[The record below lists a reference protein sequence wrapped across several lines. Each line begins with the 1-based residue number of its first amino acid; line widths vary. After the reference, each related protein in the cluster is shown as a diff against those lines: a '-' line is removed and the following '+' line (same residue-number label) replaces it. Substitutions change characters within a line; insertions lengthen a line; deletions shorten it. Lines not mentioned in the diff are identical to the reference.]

1 MEEPHKLRNLWIINS
16 IRFSLHLICAV
27 FTLSLPGCSATYKVP
42 DLGGLYDSL
51 VQNESPY
58 RNPVILIPGL
68 LGSKLVD
75 KDTGVVVWGSF
86 GLSTTSPGTV
96 KGARTFALPIR
107 EGASL
112 NSMRDQVVPDGT
124 LDRVRLNFLGY
135 ALEKNTYAD
144 ILGVLGIGGYR
155 DQNLAEA
162 GVIDYGDRHFTCF
175 QFDYDWRRDIV
186 ESARK
191 LDTFIIEK
199 KKYVQLEI
207 EKRFGIK
214 DYDVKFDIVAH
225 SMGGLVARYYL
236 RYGNK
241 DLPSNGQLPE
251 VTWAGSRHVENL
263 VMIGTPNAGSVD
275 SLISLVEGFSPS
287 ILLPYYPPAVLGTM
301 PSMYELL
308 PRSRHHVVLDE
319 DRLPIKDILETELWI
334 EKKWGLANPQQNGI
348 LESILPDIE
357 TPEKRKEAATSYLR
371 KVLSRARQF
380 TAAMDMP
387 ARPPNSLG
395 ILLVA
400 GDSEETNRAVQ
411 INSAGGLSIIETG
424 AGDGTVLRS
433 SALGDERLPDNHSSR
448 LISPIYWS
456 NVLFLFTN
464 HLDLTKHPAFTD
476 NLLYFLLE
484 SQKE

>member
-1 MEEPHKLRNLWIINS
+1 MEELYKQSNHRIKMLTS
-16 IRFSLHLICAV
+16 FSSHLICAV
-27 FTLSLPGCSATYKVP
+27 FFLSLAGCSAAYKVP

-75 KDTGVVVWGSF
+75 KDTGAVIWGSF
-86 GLSTTSPGTV
+86 GSDSEGPGTV
-96 KGARTFALPIR
+96 EGARLFALPMR
-107 EGASL
+107 DVGSL
-112 NSMRDQVVPDGT
+112 SNMRDQVIPAGT

-135 ALEKNTYAD
+135 PLEKNTYAN
-144 ILGVLGIGGYR
+144 ILGVLGVGGYR

-186 ESARK
+186 ESAKK
-191 LDTFIIEK
+191 LDTFINQK

-214 DYDVKFDIVAH
+214 NYDVKFDIVAH

-241 DLPSNGQLPE
+241 DLPPDGRIPE

-263 VMIGTPNAGSVD
+263 VMIGTPNLGSVD
-275 SLISLVEGFSPS
+275 SLISLVEGFSPA

-308 PRSRHHVVLDE
+308 PRSRHHAVFDE
-319 DRLPIKDILETELWI
+319 NRLPLEDILEPELWI
-334 EKKWGLANPQQNGI
+334 EKRWGLANPQQDKI

-357 TPEKRKEAATSYLR
+357 SPEKRREAATTYLH

-380 TAAMDMP
+380 TEAMDMP
-387 ARPPNSLG
+387 ARPPDSLRM
-395 ILLVA
+395 LLVA
-400 GDSEETNRAVQ
+400 GDSEETSRAVQ

-433 SALGDERLPDNHSSR
+433 SALGDERLPDNQSSR

-456 NVLFLFTN
+456 NVLFLFTD